1 MKNTDNSWV
10 TPFIKSYFLKS
21 HLSPFTENTHTNS
34 FAFYSF
40 MDLEIYVTYLLYSL
54 QKFAVLHFKSSSKTK
69 LITARFQSIF
79 ANGK

>member
-1 MKNTDNSWV
+1 MDWDLGKAMKNTDNSWV

-34 FAFYSF
+34 FDFYSF
-40 MDLEIYVTYLLYSL
+40 MGLISGNLRYLLST
-54 QKFAVLHFKSSSKTK
+54 KFAVLHF
-69 LITARFQSIF
+69 FQSIF